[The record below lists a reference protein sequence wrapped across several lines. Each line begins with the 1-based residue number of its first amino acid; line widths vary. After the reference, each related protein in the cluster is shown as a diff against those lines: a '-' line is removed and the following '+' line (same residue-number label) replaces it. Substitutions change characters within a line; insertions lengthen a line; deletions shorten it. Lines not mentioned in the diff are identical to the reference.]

1 MTTLASTTNGSMSAT
16 ATGTDSGSRPS
27 LPRRRSSRRLLLAVV
42 LAVLGALLAGFAYRT
57 AVVREGAVALVNELP
72 YGAVVEPGDVR
83 EVQLPP
89 DTGLAAVPWS
99 DVEDVVGLLAAT
111 DLRAGQIVTAD
122 SVTAER
128 APAPGEA
135 VVGLSLEPGRLPAT
149 ILAPRDEVLVVLGAG
164 TPPQQARVVRSG
176 EADVAGR
183 RTVDVLVDQS
193 DAEELAL
200 ASVEGRV
207 AIVLVGR
214 G

>member
-1 MTTLASTTNGSMSAT
+1 MLAGTTDGSVSAAANGT
-16 ATGTDSGSRPS
+16 VSGAPSS

-42 LAVLGALLAGFAYRT
+42 LAVLGALLAAFAYRT
-57 AVVREGAVALVNELP
+57 AVAREGAVALVNELP
-72 YGAVVEPGDVR
+72 YGAVVGPGDVR

-111 DLRAGQIVTAD
+111 DLRAGQIITAD

-149 ILAPRDEVLVVLGAG
+149 TLAPRDEVLVVLGAG
-164 TPPQQARVVRSG
+164 APPQQARVVRSG

-183 RTVDVLVDQS
+183 RTVDVLVDQG